1 MRVMFYYK
9 TEIDAIK
16 HMNKYEL
23 QQLKYYYE
31 KCYQKEHLD
40 YFKEMIK
47 TIQFEINYAI
57 A

>member
-31 KCYQKEHLD
+31 KCYQKEHLA

-47 TIQFEINYAI
+47 TIQFEIKYAI